1 MPMKLQKLQTPQQ
14 IQLDRIHV
22 PKHYTLILEK
32 SLCQGC
38 ELCMLA
44 CPKEAIKIIKP
55 QKTQGQKIQKPTI
68 DIDETKCHYCGIC
81 NVICPYGAI
90 TVKVNGENLISVVEK
105 ESFPQLLR
113 EIEVDTTKCPPDC
126 TDCEEAC
133 PLKLI
138 KVTVYT
144 PDGKPVEN
152 VKSLSKK
159 DRKNLKV
166 NVDIKREQCPCCRL
180 CEFKCPKNAIHVKK
194 IFYGTLQIRQEKC
207 PENCQDCLDVC
218 PITGALY
225 WAEVDN
231 KVHVDELY
239 CVYCGICRQVC
250 PVPEALELKRTSIR
264 HTPVRSGAWN
274 KALEKLA
281 STTEMS
287 KELKAKSL
295 EKAVESV
302 EKRLGWKVGV

>member
-14 IQLDRIHV
+14 LQLDRIHV
-22 PKHYTLILEK
+22 PKHYTLKLDK
-32 SLCQGC
+32 ALCQGC

-55 QKTQGQKIQKPTI
+55 QKRPGEKAQKPTI

-81 NVICPYGAI
+81 NAICPYGAI
-90 TVKVNGENLISVVEK
+90 TVQINGENIISVIEK

-138 KVTVYT
+138 KVTVST
-144 PDGKPVEN
+144 PDGNIVEN

-166 NVDIKREQCPCCRL
+166 NVDIKKEQCPCCRL

-194 IFYGTLQIRQEKC
+194 IFYGSLQIHPEKC

-225 WAEVDN
+225 WAEADN

-295 EKAVESV
+295 EKAVGSV